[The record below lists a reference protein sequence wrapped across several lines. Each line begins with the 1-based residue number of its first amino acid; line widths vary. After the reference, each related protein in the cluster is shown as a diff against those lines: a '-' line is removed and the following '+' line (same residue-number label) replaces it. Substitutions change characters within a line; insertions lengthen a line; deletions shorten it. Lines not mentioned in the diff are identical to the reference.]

1 MKPCLI
7 VLFSILAMLW
17 LSLSFPSLA
26 MADPGTGAAIFEV
39 HCVGCHPQ
47 GNNIIRR
54 GKTLKQRA
62 LRRNGVDSLEAI
74 AALVKT
80 GKNNMSA
87 YQDRLSEAE
96 ITAVAAYVLER
107 AEQGWR

>member
-1 MKPCLI
+1 
-7 VLFSILAMLW
+7 MLL
-17 LSLSFPSLA
+17 LSLPFPALV
-26 MADPGTGAAIFEV
+26 MADPGTGAALFEV

-54 GKTLKQRA
+54 GKNLKQRA
-62 LRRNGVDSLEAI
+62 LRRNGMDSLDAI
-74 AALVKT
+74 ATLVKT

-87 YQDRLSEAE
+87 YRDRLSEAE

-107 AEQGWR
+107 AAQGWR